1 MNVHLGIR
9 PHTVLAGVADIELD
23 LTHRG
28 HLMNRV
34 DTAVMVTM
42 MMMMTK
48 IEFGLDIYG
57 CM

>member
-1 MNVHLGIR
+1 MTVHLGIR

-34 DTAVMVTM
+34 DTAVMVTIM
-42 MMMMTK
+42 MMMK
-48 IEFGLDIYG
+48 IEFGLDIYD

>member
-1 MNVHLGIR
+1 MIVHLGIR

-28 HLMNRV
+28 HLMNQV
-34 DTAVMVTM
+34 DTAVMVT

-57 CM
+57 YI